1 MRKIISLIT
10 VTSFVFMWMGNSV
23 AYSLTN
29 EQLLEKMNNLEKQL
43 SEVRSELRELKET
56 KTEGFTTKSKETN
69 EVKSTGPKCATIPNV
84 EFYGFIKTDFAYDTS
99 RMNDPDHPGYVM
111 SETNTAE
118 DNQFTGTV
126 QNSRFGIDIAG
137 PAIWGGQIKGKAE
150 ADFLDT
156 TSDNSFRPRVRHLYV
171 DLDFPAW
178 DLLFGQTWDVIGPLG
193 PETLNTNG
201 YLWRAGNIGF
211 RRTQVRLTNKFDLS
225 DVGEDYITT
234 KISANRNIGIANG
247 TLNTG
252 EDSGLP
258 LMEARVSYTT
268 KQFFDKKLEL
278 GFGGLYGEEEV
289 DRASTSDD
297 HWNAKQWGFVAD
309 ILAPLY
315 DSVTFKSEFFYGQNL
330 DAFLAGIGQGVNTT
344 TETEI
349 LAYGGWAQL
358 SYKINDQFTLNS
370 GYGIDHVD
378 KEDMNA
384 GDRYNN
390 QVAFGNIIYS
400 PIKHLKFGIEYS
412 RWYTEYLQAENGTDD
427 RLQTSVIWD
436 F

>member
-1 MRKIISLIT
+1 MKKTISSVIVIGFILVWI
-10 VTSFVFMWMGNSV
+10 GNPAV
-23 AYSLTN
+23 YALTN
-29 EQLLEKMNNLEKQL
+29 EQLSEKISNLEKQL
-43 SEVRSELRELKET
+43 FEVQSELRKLKEMN
-56 KTEGFTTKSKETN
+56 EAKSM
-69 EVKSTGPKCATIPNV
+69 VPKCATLPDV
-84 EFYGFIKTDFAYDTS
+84 ELYGFIKTDFAYDTS
-99 RMNDPDHPGYVM
+99 IMNDPDHPGYVM
-111 SETNTAE
+111 SETNESE

-126 QNSRFGIDIAG
+126 QNSRLGINLTG
-137 PAIWGGQIKGKAE
+137 PAIWSGQVEGKAE
-150 ADFLDT
+150 MDFLDT

-171 DLDFPAW
+171 DLAFPAW

-201 YLWRAGNIGF
+201 YLLRAGNIGF
-211 RRTQVRLTNKFDLS
+211 RRTQVRLTNKFGLS
-225 DVGEDYITT
+225 DGGDYVTT

-289 DRASTSDD
+289 DRVSTSDD
-297 HWNAKQWGFVAD
+297 HWDAKQWGLVAD

-315 DSVTFKSEFFYGQNL
+315 DPITFKSEIFYGHNL

-344 TETEI
+344 KETDI

-358 SYKINDQFTLNS
+358 SYKVNDLFTINS

-378 KEDMNA
+378 KEDMNTA
-384 GDRYNN
+384 DRHNN
-390 QVAFGNIIYS
+390 QIVFGNIIYS

-412 RWYTEYLQAENGTDD
+412 HWYTEYLQAENGNDD
-427 RLQTSVIWD
+427 RVQTSVIWD